1 MGCAH
6 TKEVYMAKVGVYVC
20 HCGSNIGGVVDV
32 EQVRKH
38 AESLPDVTVARQ
50 NLFMCS
56 DPGQE
61 IIRQDIKDGVIDKVV
76 VAACTPRTHEPIFR
90 KVLEGE
96 GLNKYLFEMANIRDQ
111 DSWVHAHDKDGA
123 TAKAKKIVESAVAK
137 ASFLEPL
144 EDKYVSVEK
153 AALVI
158 GGGVAGIFAALELAN
173 MGNRVYLVE
182 KEPSIGGVMAQLD
195 KTFPTNDCSAC
206 ILTPV
211 MVDAGTHPN
220 ITLLTYSEIEAVE
233 GYIGNFQVKIRR
245 KQAYVD
251 WEKCTG
257 CGACA
262 SACPVRTPDEFNAGL
277 NNRSAAYIH
286 FPQAVPKKAVIDMA
300 ACINCGG
307 RTIGSETKI
316 SKKTGKPILAPCER
330 SCPAGAIDRSRA
342 VDAGGEILDVKVGAI
357 VVATG
362 YRVMGK
368 ENFKNFV
375 PDSPNVL
382 TALQL
387 ERLISA
393 TGPTG
398 GQFLRPSDDKKP
410 QTINFLSCVGS
421 RDHNHH
427 SHCSRICCMYM
438 IKQARLLKEKY
449 PHLNIYMHFMD
460 VRTAGKDYDE
470 YYTGAL
476 EMGINVI
483 RGKVGGIDKLADDRF
498 RVLAY
503 DADLGQ
509 NVEIDSDMVVLATAV
524 ELQKDIKALAQKM
537 SLSMCGSGFFKELHP
552 KLKPVETAVEG
563 IFLAGCCQGPKDIPD
578 TVAQVK
584 GAAAAAAVPLARGK
598 VKIEPVISEILPEIC
613 SGCGICQ
620 PLCPYGAISMKS
632 NGQGILRARI
642 EVTQCKGCGVCTT
655 ACPSAAIRLHGYTE
669 NQIVAQIAAL
679 CREEAC
685 QQ

>member
-1 MGCAH
+1 
-6 TKEVYMAKVGVYVC
+6 MAKVGVYVC

-32 EQVRKH
+32 EKVRAY
-38 AESLPDVTVARQ
+38 AETLPDVAVARQ

-61 IIRQDIKDGVIDKVV
+61 IIRQDIREGKVDKVV

-123 TAKAKKIVESAVAK
+123 TEKAKKIVESAIAK
-137 ASFLEPL
+137 AKHLQPL

-158 GGGVAGIFAALELAN
+158 GGGVAGIFSALELAN

-220 ITLLTYSEIEAVE
+220 ITLLTYSEIDSVE
-233 GYIGNFQVKIRR
+233 GYVGNFDVKIRR
-245 KQAYVD
+245 KQSYID
-251 WEKCTG
+251 WKTCTG

-262 SACPVRTPDEFNAGL
+262 EACPVRTPNEYNASL
-277 NNRSAAYIH
+277 DNRSAAYIH
-286 FPQAVPKKAVIDMA
+286 FPQAVPKKAVIDMN

-307 RTIGSETKI
+307 RKIGSETKV

-330 SCPAGAIDRSRA
+330 ACPAGAIDRSKPLDPA
-342 VDAGGEILDVKVGAI
+342 GEILDVKVGAI

-362 YRVMGK
+362 YKVMEK
-368 ENFKNFV
+368 ESFKNLA

-398 GQFLRPSDDKKP
+398 GQFLRPSDNKKP
-410 QTINFLSCVGS
+410 HTINFLSCIGS
-421 RDHNHH
+421 RDERHH
-427 SHCSRICCMYM
+427 TYCSRVCCMYM
-438 IKQARLLKEKY
+438 IKQAKLLKEKY
-449 PHLNIYMHFMD
+449 PQLEIYMHFMD
-460 VRTAGKDYDE
+460 VRTPGKDFDE

-476 EMGINVI
+476 DMGINII
-483 RGKVGGIDKLADDRF
+483 RGKVGGIEKLPGDQL
-498 RVLAY
+498 RVMAF
-503 DADLGQ
+503 DADLAQ
-509 NVEIDSDMVVLATAV
+509 NVEIDSDLVVLATAI
-524 ELQKDIKALAQKM
+524 ELQDDIKPLAQKM
-537 SLSMCGSGFFKELHP
+537 SLTLDGSGFFKELHP

-578 TVAQVK
+578 TVAQAK
-584 GAAAAAAVPLARGK
+584 GAAAAAAVPLAQGR
-598 VKIEPVISEILPEIC
+598 VKIEPIISEIVTELC
-613 SGCGICQ
+613 SGCGICE
-620 PLCPYGAISMKS
+620 PLCPYSAISLKA
-632 NGQGILRARI
+632 NGDGHFRARI

-655 ACPSAAIRLHGYTE
+655 ACPSAAIKLHGYTE
-669 NQIVAQIAAL
+669 DQIMSQIAAL
-679 CREEAC
+679 TA
-685 QQ
+685 

>member
-1 MGCAH
+1 
-6 TKEVYMAKVGVYVC
+6 MAKVGVYVC

-32 EQVRKH
+32 EEVCKH
-38 AESLPDVTVARQ
+38 AETLSDVVVSRQ

-61 IIRQDIKDGVIDKVV
+61 IIRQDINSGLVDKVV

-111 DSWVHAHDKDGA
+111 DSWVHANDKTGA
-123 TAKAKKIVESAVAK
+123 TAKAKQIVASAVAK
-137 ASFLEPL
+137 ARNLQPL
-144 EDKYVSVEK
+144 EDKFVDVTK

-158 GGGVAGIFAALELAN
+158 GGGVAGIFAALDLAN
-173 MGNRVYLVE
+173 MGNKVYLVE

-220 ITLLTYSEIEAVE
+220 IELLTYSEIDSVE
-233 GYIGNFQVKIRR
+233 GYIGNFDVKIRR

-262 SACPVRTPDEFNAGL
+262 EACPAKTPDAFNAGL
-277 NNRSAAYIH
+277 NNRGAAYIH

-300 ACINCGG
+300 HCINCGG
-307 RTIGSETKI
+307 RTIGCEPKI
-316 SKKTGKPILAPCER
+316 SKKTGKPILAPCEKA
-330 SCPAGAIDRSRA
+330 CPAGAINRSIA
-342 VDAGGEILDVKVGAI
+342 VDEGGRILNVQVGAI
-357 VVATG
+357 IVATG
-362 YRVMGK
+362 YKVMEK
-368 ENFKNFV
+368 ETFKNLA

-398 GQFLRPSDDKKP
+398 GQFLRPSDGKKP
-410 QTINFLSCVGS
+410 HTISFLSCIGS
-421 RDHNHH
+421 RDARYHT
-427 SHCSRICCMYM
+427 HCSRVCCMYM
-438 IKQARLLKEKY
+438 IKQAKLLKEKY
-449 PHLNIYMHFMD
+449 PDLEIYMHFMD
-460 VRTAGKDYDE
+460 VRTPGKDFDE

-476 EMGINVI
+476 DMGINII
-483 RGKVGGIDKLADDRF
+483 RGRVGGIEMLPEGNLRVMGYDGNLA
-498 RVLAY
+498 ANIEI
-503 DADLGQ
+503 DADL
-509 NVEIDSDMVVLATAV
+509 VVLATAI
-524 ELQKDIKALAQKM
+524 ELQDDIKPFAQKL
-537 SLSMCGSGFFKELHP
+537 SLTLDGSGFFKELHP
-552 KLKPVETAVEG
+552 KLKPVETPVEG

-578 TVAQVK
+578 TVAQAK
-584 GAAAAAAVPLARGK
+584 GAAAAAAVPLSQGR
-598 VKIEPVISEILPEIC
+598 VRINPTISEVDQEKC
-613 SGCGICQ
+613 SGCGICE
-620 PLCPYGAISMKS
+620 PLCPYGAISLHATKAGGNPRS
-632 NGQGILRARI
+632 RI
-642 EVTQCKGCGVCTT
+642 EMTQCKGCGVCTT
-655 ACPSAAIRLHGYTE
+655 ACPSNAIRLHGFTE
-669 NQIVAQIAAL
+669 AQIMAQICAL
-679 CREEAC
+679 TA
-685 QQ
+685 

>member
-1 MGCAH
+1 
-6 TKEVYMAKVGVYVC
+6 MAKVGVYVC

-32 EQVRKH
+32 EKVRAY
-38 AESLPDVTVARQ
+38 AETLPDVAVARQ

-61 IIRQDIKDGVIDKVV
+61 IIRQDIREGKVDKVV

-123 TAKAKKIVESAVAK
+123 TEKAKKIVESAIAK
-137 ASFLEPL
+137 AKHLQPL

-158 GGGVAGIFAALELAN
+158 GGGVAGIFSALELAN

-220 ITLLTYSEIEAVE
+220 ITLLTYSEIDSVE
-233 GYIGNFQVKIRR
+233 GYVGNFDVKIRR
-245 KQAYVD
+245 KQSYID
-251 WEKCTG
+251 WKKCTG

-262 SACPVRTPDEFNAGL
+262 EACPVRTPNEYNASL
-277 NNRSAAYIH
+277 DNRSAAYIH
-286 FPQAVPKKAVIDMA
+286 FPQAVPKKAVIDMN
-300 ACINCGG
+300 ACISCGG
-307 RTIGSETKI
+307 RKIGSETKI

-330 SCPAGAIDRSRA
+330 ACPAGAIDRSKPLDPA
-342 VDAGGEILDVKVGAI
+342 GEILDVKVGAI

-362 YRVMGK
+362 YKVMEK
-368 ENFKNFV
+368 DSFKNLA

-398 GQFLRPSDDKKP
+398 GQFLRPSDNKKP
-410 QTINFLSCVGS
+410 HTINFLSCIGS
-421 RDHNHH
+421 RDARHH
-427 SHCSRICCMYM
+427 TYCSRVCCMYM
-438 IKQARLLKEKY
+438 IKQAKLLKEKY
-449 PHLNIYMHFMD
+449 PQLEIYMHFMD
-460 VRTAGKDYDE
+460 VRTPGKDFDE

-476 EMGINVI
+476 DMGINII
-483 RGKVGGIDKLADDRF
+483 RGKVGGIEKLPGDQL
-498 RVLAY
+498 RVMAF
-503 DADLGQ
+503 DADLAQ
-509 NVEIDSDMVVLATAV
+509 NVEIDSDLVVLATAI
-524 ELQKDIKALAQKM
+524 ELQDDIKPLAQKM
-537 SLSMCGSGFFKELHP
+537 SLTLDGSGFFKELHP

-578 TVAQVK
+578 TVAQAK
-584 GAAAAAAVPLARGK
+584 GAAAAAAVALAQGR
-598 VKIEPVISEILPEIC
+598 VKIEPVISEIVAEQC
-613 SGCGICQ
+613 SGCGICE
-620 PLCPYGAISMKS
+620 PLCPYSAISLKA
-632 NGQGILRARI
+632 NGDGHFRARI

-669 NQIVAQIAAL
+669 DQIMSQIAAL
-679 CREEAC
+679 TA
-685 QQ
+685 